1 MVEATILEMGGGV
14 SITRGVDAGIPEDV
28 AMVSDGLEED
38 GGIRVVGG
46 VEVSITSGGG
56 RGSQR

>member
-28 AMVSDGLEED
+28 EMVSDGLED
-38 GGIRVVGG
+38 GGIGVVGG